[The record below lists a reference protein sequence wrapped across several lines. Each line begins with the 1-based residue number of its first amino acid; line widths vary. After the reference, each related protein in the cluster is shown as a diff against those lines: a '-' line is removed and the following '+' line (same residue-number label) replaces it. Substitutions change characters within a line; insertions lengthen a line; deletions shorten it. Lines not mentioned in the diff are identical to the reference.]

1 MAKIQQEVL
10 TIKISKL
17 LKDNELEQEL
27 VSNDLKAQL
36 EVILKELAGQEVLIE
51 IYQGD

>member
-1 MAKIQQEVL
+1 MAKIQEEVL

-27 VSNDLKAQL
+27 VTDDLQTQL
-36 EVILKELAGQEVLIE
+36 EVILKELVGQDTLIE
-51 IYQGD
+51 VYYN

>member
-27 VSNDLKAQL
+27 VTDDLQTQL
-36 EVILKELAGQEVLIE
+36 EVILKELVGQDTLIE
-51 IYQGD
+51 VYYN